1 MSVNTGCYWIK
12 LVKGEWYCTV
22 NRVRGDALSER
33 CERCEK
39 ENRPIWEQ
47 YDGGMA

>member
-1 MSVNTGCYWIK
+1 MSVNTGCYWINS
-12 LVKGEWYCTV
+12 VKGEWYCTV
-22 NRVRGDALSER
+22 NRTRGDKLSER

-47 YDGGMA
+47 YDGGSA